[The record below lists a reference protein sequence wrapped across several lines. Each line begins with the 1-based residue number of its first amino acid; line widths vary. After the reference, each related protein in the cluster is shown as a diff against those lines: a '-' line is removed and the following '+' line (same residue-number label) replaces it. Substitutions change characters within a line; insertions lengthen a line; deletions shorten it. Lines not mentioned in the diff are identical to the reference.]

1 MSNRIAL
8 TEKDKA
14 KLFDRLIKKD
24 VLRWRVAPRAV
35 GGKMVERTF
44 IERGKTKD
52 MLVVED

>member
-1 MSNRIAL
+1 MSNRTAL

-14 KLFDRLIKKD
+14 RLFDRLFKKG

-35 GGKMVERTF
+35 GGKMVEKTF

-52 MLVVED
+52 MFVVEE